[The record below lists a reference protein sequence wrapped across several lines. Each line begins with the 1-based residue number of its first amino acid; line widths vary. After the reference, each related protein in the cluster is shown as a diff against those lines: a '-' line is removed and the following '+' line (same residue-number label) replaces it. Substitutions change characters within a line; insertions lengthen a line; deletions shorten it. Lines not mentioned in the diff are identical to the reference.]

1 MQLED
6 AARVAMRLALEPLEV
21 VAVLDQQVGER
32 GIRGTRRLVC
42 RELVGLALLLHQ
54 GGTTAFRSRVV
65 VLQRMDLRAADRR
78 RDREACI
85 RRFQLLDR
93 RGRVVDADHHA
104 LAQGADA
111 VAPEEENAPVPLA
124 PGLQ

>member
-1 MQLED
+1 MQLKD

-21 VAVLDQQVGER
+21 VAVLDQQVGES
-32 GIRGTRRLVC
+32 GIRGARRLVC

-54 GGTTAFRSRVV
+54 GETTAFRSRVV
-65 VLQRMDLRAADRR
+65 VLQRMGLRATDRR
-78 RDREACI
+78 CDREACI
-85 RRFQLLDR
+85 RGFQLLDG

-111 VAPEEENAPVPLA
+111 VPD
-124 PGLQ
+124 